1 MVPGAAADVIRLA
14 CPPVDERDL
23 AAVSAVL
30 RSGWLVQGPEVKA
43 FEAETARVAGVA
55 HGVAVANGT
64 AALHLA
70 LLAMG
75 IGPGDEVAVPAYSW
89 PATAN
94 TVVLC
99 GGTPVFVDI
108 EPGSFGMDPRHLD
121 EVLGTQRAIRAVLP
135 VHPFG
140 GFSDIAAIR
149 KVADAHRVP
158 ILEDAACALG
168 ARLDGRPAGSW
179 GGAACFS
186 FHARKL
192 ITTGE
197 GGMVVTDDPAL
208 ADRVRSLRNHG
219 LDPNST
225 EPDFV
230 LAGFNCRMTEF
241 QGALGRRQLA
251 KLPELIAAHQRV
263 MGWYTELLD
272 GLPVALPRAPEPAA
286 HTYQAYVVL
295 LPGPAAPG
303 RRQLIARLRTAGV
316 EATIGTHHIPLTTC
330 YRRLGGYAPGDFP
343 VTDDLAARA
352 LALPMHHA
360 LSRDDAVVVRDALR
374 DGLEA
379 G

>member
-1 MVPGAAADVIRLA
+1 MIRLA
-14 CPPVDERDL
+14 HPPVDDRDL
-23 AAVSAVL
+23 AAVAAVL

-43 FEAETARVAGVA
+43 FEAETARLAGVA
-55 HGVAVANGT
+55 HGVAVSNGT

-94 TVVLC
+94 AVVLC

-108 EPGSFGMDPRHLD
+108 EPGTLGMDPRRLD
-121 EVLGTQRAIRAVLP
+121 ELLGSRANSRAVLP
-135 VHPFG
+135 VHAFG
-140 GFSDIAAIR
+140 GFSDMPAIR
-149 KVADAHRVP
+149 MVAEAHRVP
-158 ILEDAACALG
+158 ILEDSACALG

-179 GGAACFS
+179 GSAACFS

-208 ADRVRSLRNHG
+208 ADRVRALRNHG
-219 LDPNST
+219 LDPNGT

-230 LAGFNCRMTEF
+230 LVGFNYRMTEF
-241 QGALGRRQLA
+241 QGALGRMQLA
-251 KLPELIAAHQRV
+251 KLPELIAAHRRV
-263 MGWYTELLD
+263 MQWYTELLEP
-272 GLPVALPRAPEPAA
+272 LPVELPRGLEPEA
-286 HTYQAYVVL
+286 HVYQAYVIL
-295 LPGPAAPG
+295 LPDVAAPG

-343 VTDDLAARA
+343 VTDALAARA
-352 LALPMHHA
+352 VALPMHHA
-360 LSRDDAVVVRDALR
+360 LSREDAAVVADALR
-374 DGLEA
+374 DGLAA